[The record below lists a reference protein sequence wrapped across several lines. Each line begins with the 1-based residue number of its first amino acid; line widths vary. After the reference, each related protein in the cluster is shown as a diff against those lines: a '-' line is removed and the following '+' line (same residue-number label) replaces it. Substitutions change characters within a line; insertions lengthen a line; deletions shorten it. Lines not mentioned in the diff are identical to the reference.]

1 MFMKRRNLVCLGL
14 ASAALCV
21 TIGLSLAAGPAEKDP
36 AMTAFMRQK
45 LAFTQGV
52 TEGLSLGQF
61 DLVTKNA
68 VKLRDMTQTNVWTRV
83 GNPEYARLTKEH
95 RGTIEA
101 LYKAGTERQLKAAT
115 DAYAKTL
122 RSCVGCHRVLRAET
136 IKGRK

>member
-1 MFMKRRNLVCLGL
+1 MKPRNLICLGL
-14 ASAALCV
+14 ASAALCAV
-21 TIGLSLAAGPAEKDP
+21 IGVSLAAGPAERDP

-52 TEGLSLGQF
+52 TEGLSLEQF
-61 DLVTKNA
+61 ELVTKNA

-83 GNPEYARLTKEH
+83 GQPEYARLTKEYQ
-95 RGTIEA
+95 GTIDA

-115 DAYAKTL
+115 DAYVQTL
-122 RSCVGCHRVLRAET
+122 KSCVECHRVLRAET